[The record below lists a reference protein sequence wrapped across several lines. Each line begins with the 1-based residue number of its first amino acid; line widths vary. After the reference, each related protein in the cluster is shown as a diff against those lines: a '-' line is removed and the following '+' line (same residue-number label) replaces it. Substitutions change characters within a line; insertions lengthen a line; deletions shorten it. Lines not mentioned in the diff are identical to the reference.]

1 MKLDTTPQLDFGD
14 VLIRPKRTIL
24 SSRSEVQ
31 VRRTFTFPHCK
42 RVVECV
48 PIIASN
54 MDTTGTFNVYDVLV
68 QFQILTCMNK
78 FYTLQDYKDRYESR
92 PMNPDLFMVS
102 TGIKNSNFEEMC
114 KIIDYTKCSWI
125 CIDIANG
132 YMQKFVDFCKKVRQK
147 YPDKI
152 IVAGNVATREMVEE
166 LIINFYNKSNLTC
179 NGSD

>member
-42 RVVECV
+42 CVVECV

-68 QFQILTCMNK
+68 QFQILTFEPELSFGGGDDALFISNAYMMNK
-78 FYTLQDYKDRYESR
+78 NHRSYQELNEQSQDYHGK
-92 PMNPDLFMVS
+92 P
-102 TGIKNSNFEEMC
+102 EE
-114 KIIDYTKCSWI
+114 
-125 CIDIANG
+125 
-132 YMQKFVDFCKKVRQK
+132 
-147 YPDKI
+147 
-152 IVAGNVATREMVEE
+152 
-166 LIINFYNKSNLTC
+166 NKSTPLYKNQVSITNNNHINDHIVILWKIL
-179 NGSD
+179 